1 MATDFCECAANWRI
15 ELVRLITGE
24 VLKVIIPTQF
34 EFEMVY
40 LEAGRGTISF
50 NRHGVVPFGNRTDPS
65 FIAML
70 QMYPKSVGIYF
81 SRTAGGAATP
91 ADPIPMFGGIVETFR
106 GNSDGTVTLG
116 FNEIQSYLDGRMVRS
131 DLEFSAVDQNVIAAN
146 LVEYASG
153 TNISGGSVD
162 PIPGPG
168 IQLVGSTSGPLT
180 INRDREYLAVDRKNL
195 GDALREFM
203 GIIDG
208 PVYRL
213 EHFRNFSVTASWGSV
228 MTFSNE
234 WEQDAPFP
242 VIAWHH
248 LTDLDF
254 VMDGNE
260 LANLVDAFGQPNEDG
275 TPLIETFWTGGT
287 FVDMPR
293 YDAAPSFD
301 NVSVASTLFDH
312 AHGYQNDHADLA
324 GDIQLYLSGLDY
336 GTAAG
341 EPTLTID
348 DLTPGN
354 EVSLDIISPH
364 WTIRGGYTVEFSDAQ
379 PKIGRLSVA
388 VGLEGPEQ
396 VTVQIM
402 EEQMNRLVIAGE
414 FDLEP
419 CEDC

>member
-50 NRHGVVPFGNRTDPS
+50 NRHGVIPFGNRTDPS

-91 ADPIPMFGGIVETFR
+91 ADPIPMFGGIVESFR

-116 FNEIQSYLDGRMVRS
+116 FNEIQSYLDSRIIRS
-131 DLEFSAVDQNVIAAN
+131 DLVFTADDQRSIAQD
-146 LVEYASG
+146 LVNYASG
-153 TNISGGSVD
+153 TNTGGGSVD
-162 PIPGPG
+162 PILGPG
-168 IQLVGSTSGPLT
+168 IQLLGGQSGAGAF
-180 INRDREYLAVDRKNL
+180 NRDRTYIGDERKVI
-195 GDALREFM
+195 GEALREFM
-203 GIIDG
+203 QIIDG
-208 PVYRL
+208 PVYSL
-213 EHFRNFSVTASWGSV
+213 DHFRQTITDVWTSEMNFRDTWFQA
-228 MTFSNE
+228 T
-234 WEQDAPFP
+234 PFP

-260 LANLVDAFGQPNEDG
+260 LANLVDAFGQPAEDG
-275 TPLIETFWTGGT
+275 TPLISTAWTGGT

-301 NVSVASTLFDH
+301 NVSVPATLSDH
-312 AHGYQNDHADLA
+312 AQGYRLDHADLA

-364 WTIRGGYTVEFSDAQ
+364 WTIRGGYTVEFSSAQ

-414 FDLEP
+414 FDLDP
-419 CEDC
+419 CWDC